1 MRFHLE
7 HPTIS
12 VAVNSPLNL
21 NDGRGRS
28 LRVVQGRIWVT
39 QEGLLDDLFLDAG
52 QSCTFESA
60 GSIVL
65 TAEGVDGE
73 RSIVSFDEPLS
84 IRSRPS
90 FVRDLARRLM
100 LQAKVGAAA

>member
-1 MRFHLE
+1 MHFDLE
-7 HPTIS
+7 RPTIL
-12 VAVNSPLNL
+12 VAVGTPLSL
-21 NDGRGRS
+21 SDGLGRS

-39 QEGLLDDLFLDAG
+39 QEGSLDDLFLDAG

-73 RSIVSFDEPLS
+73 RSTVCFDEPLS

-90 FVRDLARRLM
+90 YVRDLLRRL
-100 LQAKVGAAA
+100 APPTRIGALA

>member
-1 MRFHLE
+1 MHFDLE
-7 HPTIS
+7 RPTIS
-12 VAVNSPLNL
+12 VAVNTPLNL
-21 NDGRGRS
+21 NDGLGRS
-28 LRVVQGRIWVT
+28 LRVVQGRVWVT
-39 QEGLLDDLFLDAG
+39 QEGSLDDLFLDAG

-73 RSIVSFDEPLS
+73 RSTVCFDEPLS

-90 FVRDLARRLM
+90 FVRGLMRRLM
-100 LQAKVGAAA
+100 LQARVGAAA